1 MGDQPT
7 SVGDM
12 LARAKNGLGLE
23 QYGLYYGNYRAF
35 VVNNEDPLMQGRV
48 QLRIPQFAADNVVK
62 TWALPKGNSVGNEFG
77 DFFIPPVKSMVWVE
91 FENGDPQFPIYSGGH
106 WGKDDSGGKVPT
118 QAKRQ
123 KPLNRV
129 RMSEKCIIE
138 MDDENELIRLSFKE
152 GGASLVLKK
161 TGEVELN
168 GSTIDLNG
176 SSGVNSNT
184 PTTSIS
190 GTTEATGA
198 VNAAST
204 VTAAGTMTA
213 SGGLVATSGGSI
225 SGGLSIDGNNY
236 YTHQHSGVDSG
247 GDTSGGVV

>member
-7 SVGDM
+7 SITDM
-12 LARAKNGLGLE
+12 LNRVKGGLGLE
-23 QYGLYYGNYRAF
+23 QFGIYYGNYRGF

-48 QLRIPQFAADNVVK
+48 QLRIPQFASDNVIK

-123 KPLNRV
+123 KPSNRI

-138 MDDENELIRLSFKE
+138 MDDENELIRLSFRE
-152 GGASLVLKK
+152 GGTSLVLKK
-161 TGEVELN
+161 SGEIELN

-190 GTTEATGA
+190 GTTQAQGA
-198 VNAAST
+198 ITAAST
-204 VTAAGTMTA
+204 VTAAGTVNA
-213 SGGLVATSGGSI
+213 N
-225 SGGLSIDGNNY
+225 GGLSAPAGGNLSGGITIDGKVFLAH
-236 YTHQHSGVDSG
+236 THSGVDAG